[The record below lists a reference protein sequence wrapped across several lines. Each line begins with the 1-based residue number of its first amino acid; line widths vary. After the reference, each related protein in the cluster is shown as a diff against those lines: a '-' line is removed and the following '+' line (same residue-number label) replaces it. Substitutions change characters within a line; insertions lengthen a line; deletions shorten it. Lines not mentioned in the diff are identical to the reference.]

1 MRIRKVSFR
10 LMEQKLGKEQEKKE
24 VKGNKGNSYDTK
36 G

>member
-1 MRIRKVSFR
+1 MRTGKVSFR

-24 VKGNKGNSYDTK
+24 VKGNAYGNE